1 MGPSAD
7 GPEKIYRRS
16 LGPMC
21 NGHSD
26 LAIWKGRYMG
36 YRINIHSHVS
46 RRGTDMGW
54 GLPFSFTN
62 FGQLIS
68 SGETFIPVSCKT
80 LTYILLPLVFILTQ
94 CASFVCCLVLLISSA
109 IQWYIKHKAN
119 LCVVI
124 LESKQVTPTFKKW
137 IREDVNVIYL
147 SSFGMCACWH
157 VRYTRPECGKL
168 LYGCLNFIIC
178 NWAELPGFSRMY
190 I

>member
-1 MGPSAD
+1 MGIVIWLS
-7 GPEKIYRRS
+7 EKEGTWVIVS
-16 LGPMC
+16 TFIPM
-21 NGHSD
+21 
-26 LAIWKGRYMG
+26 LAEGALTWAEAF
-36 YRINIHSHVS
+36 HSHS
-46 RRGTDMGW
+46 
-54 GLPFSFTN
+54 TN

-80 LTYILLPLVFILTQ
+80 LTYILLPLVFILNQ

-178 NWAELPGFSRMY
+178 NWAELPRFSRMY